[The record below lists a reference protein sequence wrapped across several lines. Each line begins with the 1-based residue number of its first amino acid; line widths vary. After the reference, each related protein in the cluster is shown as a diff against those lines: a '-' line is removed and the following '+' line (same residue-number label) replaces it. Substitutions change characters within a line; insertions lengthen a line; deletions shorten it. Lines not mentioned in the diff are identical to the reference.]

1 MTSSFEDV
9 YRIQTARIME
19 LEREK
24 AALVAVIEKCKIA
37 LDKHEDG
44 CKGWIGDTHVA
55 AKEAIRNVGINAAI
69 EKEGGEK

>member
-9 YRIQTARIME
+9 YRIQTERIME

-24 AALVAVIEKCKIA
+24 AALMAVIEKCKIA

-44 CKGWIGDTHVA
+44 CKCWIDAHVA
-55 AKEAIRNVGINAAI
+55 AKEAIRKAGINAAI
-69 EKEGGEK
+69 EKEREL